1 MRQHGRNIFGSPPTR
16 VVWQSRWG
24 TTGKRTLPL
33 PTRLVEALR
42 VHWLNL
48 QESRRSLGMEW
59 KEHGLVF
66 PSEVG
71 TPVSPRNLVR
81 QFKSTL
87 KRAGLPQTI
96 RFHDLRHSCATFLV
110 AQGVHPRVAM
120 EILGHSHISTTMEIY
135 GHALPDAQQVAM
147 EEVDRLLLG

>member
-1 MRQHGRNIFGSPPTR
+1 